1 MTMIEKFKPKASKRT
16 LFFIAGAVWAIAGF
30 NILKIAAEEF
40 AVMSSLKEVAI
51 IHGLIGFT
59 IFFSKV
65 FYKMFNKHSKRI
77 VNMENEEPCLFAF
90 FDKKGYMIMAFMMTM
105 GISLRAFNLISGVPL
120 VVIYLAIGLSLS
132 VSAVSFLLAGIN
144 YEKTV
149 EKHLV
154 A

>member
-30 NILKIAAEEF
+30 NILKIF

-51 IHGLIGFT
+51 ILGLIGFT

-132 VSAVSFLLAGIN
+132 VSAISFLLAGIN

>member
-1 MTMIEKFKPKASKRT
+1 MAMIEKFKPKASKRT

-30 NILKIAAEEF
+30 NILKIAEEEF

-51 IHGLIGFT
+51 ILGLIGFT

-65 FYKMFNKHSKRI
+65 FNKNSKRI

-120 VVIYLAIGLSLS
+120 VVIYIAIGLSLS
-132 VSAVSFLLAGIN
+132 VSAASFLLAGIN

>member
-1 MTMIEKFKPKASKRT
+1 MERFKPKANKRT

-40 AVMSSLKEVAI
+40 VVMDSLKEISVI
-51 IHGLIGFT
+51 LGLIGFA

-90 FDKKGYMIMAFMMTM
+90 FDKKGYMIMAFMIAM
-105 GISLRAFNLISGVPL
+105 GVSLRAFNLIGGIAL

-132 VSAVSFLLAGIN
+132 VSAISFLLDGIN

-154 A
+154 V

>member
-1 MTMIEKFKPKASKRT
+1 MIEKFKPKASKRT

-51 IHGLIGFT
+51 ILGLIGFT

-77 VNMENEEPCLFAF
+77 VNMEN
-90 FDKKGYMIMAFMMTM
+90 
-105 GISLRAFNLISGVPL
+105 
-120 VVIYLAIGLSLS
+120 
-132 VSAVSFLLAGIN
+132 
-144 YEKTV
+144 
-149 EKHLV
+149 
-154 A
+154 

>member
-51 IHGLIGFT
+51 ILGIAGFT

-90 FDKKGYMIMAFMMTM
+90 FDKKGYMIMVFMMTM
-105 GISLRAFNLISGVPL
+105 GISLRAFHLISGVPL